1 MLLYPSAYIANA
13 MFVNEPTLFRVTNIV
28 DTGEQSKRWTLL
40 YSYTKVNL
48 ISAGFVTQ
56 KRKKMPPFAKIKDAS
71 FFFPFVCLTNPAQVM
86 DQTKQYNLNY
96 QV

>member
-1 MLLYPSAYIANA
+1 
-13 MFVNEPTLFRVTNIV
+13 
-28 DTGEQSKRWTLL
+28 
-40 YSYTKVNL
+40 VNL